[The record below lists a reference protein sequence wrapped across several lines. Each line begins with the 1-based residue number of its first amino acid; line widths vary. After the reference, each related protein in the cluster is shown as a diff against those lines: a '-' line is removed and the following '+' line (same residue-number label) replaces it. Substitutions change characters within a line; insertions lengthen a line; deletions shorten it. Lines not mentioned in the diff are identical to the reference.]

1 MQDSALFNGV
11 KTEIPVSLQNDALK
25 CFILVAILPD
35 RISCPV
41 HDMHTTCTNAIF
53 LHTCF
58 EKTAAT
64 LPNESMWRGISG
76 FHLRYLLLV
85 QRMRGRSGTAL
96 LTSVAVPTMCQNVPL
111 LLQKSLFHWQL
122 TKIIQDRQ
130 LFGLAWMHSE
140 NLWIEVY
147 QLFWY
152 SCICSFFLVHTEGTT
167 AFDKVCT

>member
-1 MQDSALFNGV
+1 MFHSSGYTTRQSKL
-11 KTEIPVSLQNDALK
+11 
-25 CFILVAILPD
+25 
-35 RISCPV
+35 SCPWYAYNLYK
-41 HDMHTTCTNAIF
+41 C
-53 LHTCF
+53 HTCF

-85 QRMRGRSGTAL
+85 QRMGGRSGTAL

-140 NLWIEVY
+140 NLWIE
-147 QLFWY
+147 LFWY
-152 SCICSFFLVHTEGTT
+152 SCICSFFLVHTEPQLLTKSARRT
-167 AFDKVCT
+167 ADWKIQLGLSWPNTATGELSCSS